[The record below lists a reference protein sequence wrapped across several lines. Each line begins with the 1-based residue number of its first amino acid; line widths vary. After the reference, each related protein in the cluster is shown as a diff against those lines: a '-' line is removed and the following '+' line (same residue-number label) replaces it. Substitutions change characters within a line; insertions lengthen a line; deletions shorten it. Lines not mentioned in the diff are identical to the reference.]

1 MPDTKRLVEL
11 PLGKRT
17 VARGDRGEHLGV
29 EFDLAKRYVI
39 VNTKVDLHGD
49 RAHLLGGPAA
59 R

>member
-1 MPDTKRLVEL
+1 VPYSKRLVKF
-11 PLGKRT
+11 PLGERP
-17 VARGDRGEHLGV
+17 VASGDRGEHLGV

-49 RAHLLGGPAA
+49 RTHLLGGPAA